1 MTLEKMLWAA
11 TFIIALIVAGAMLY
25 DVYKK
30 YKEYTKFECFMQTT
44 FAILLWVLSVIII
57 KYAF

>member
-1 MTLEKMLWAA
+1 MTLEKVLWAA
-11 TFIIALIVAGAMLY
+11 IFIIALIVGGAMLY

-30 YKEYTKFECFMQTT
+30 HKTYTKFECFMQTT
-44 FAILLWVLSVIII
+44 FATLLLVLCFIII